1 MNKKGMIKKI
11 IKHEKREIRWIIIFI
26 IFCIV
31 ESFIDGKV
39 QLLTLIFIGVE
50 ILVIIVDVIRM
61 VRENGNK

>member
-1 MNKKGMIKKI
+1 MNKKGMIKEI
-11 IKHEKREIRWIIIFI
+11 IKHERREIRWIIIFI

-39 QLLTLIFIGVE
+39 QSLTLIFIGVE

-61 VRENGNK
+61 VRENVNK